1 MHIDNKKGGKFNMG
15 NAKKNS
21 RSSQKNET
29 STQDWKS
36 KLNSIKLDMLENM
49 SEQEKKAY
57 QRKQQN
63 IVINQKKLNALKPE
77 LYAFLAGYKQN
88 SGIFVNNFFRKRGFK
103 LYEEDKFHSFDFDIS
118 GIIPNIFDDPVFS
131 MYMVD
136 YLRKLEEFG
145 IAYFPITA
153 GFIRKLKVFSDA
165 LDYAPRIECSTT
177 LYRGC
182 STIER
187 NGVNG
192 IVSTTTNYEIAKQ
205 FSRGTLLEI
214 HVPEGTKC
222 LNVKSI
228 RQKDQRR
235 KDKENEILLPP
246 CNYEII
252 SKKVVKKHHE
262 PNNIHNNTTILE
274 INVKPLDLL
283 TEFLKVM
290 ENPVQEY
297 IDKVMYEQK
306 DNYEEAL
313 MLLKDFIGHSEEL

>member
-1 MHIDNKKGGKFNMG
+1 MSNTRKH
-15 NAKKNS
+15 S
-21 RSSQKNET
+21 RSSKKSAT
-29 STQDWKS
+29 STKDWKS
-36 KLNSIKLDMLENM
+36 QLVSIKKDMIESM
-49 SEQEKKAY
+49 PEQEKKAY
-57 QRKQQN
+57 QREQHN
-63 IVINQKKLNALKPE
+63 MVINQQKLNAIKPE
-77 LYAFLAGYKQN
+77 LYAFLAGYKHN

-118 GIIPNIFDDPVFS
+118 GIIPNIFDDPAFS
-131 MYMVD
+131 MYMVN
-136 YLRKLEEFG
+136 YLGKLEKFG
-145 IAYFPITA
+145 IAYFPIDV

-165 LDYAPRIECSTT
+165 LDYAPRIECPTT

-192 IVSTTTNYEIAKQ
+192 IVSTTTSYEVAKQ

-222 LNVKSI
+222 LNVKAI
-228 RQKDQRR
+228 RQKNQRR

-246 CNYEII
+246 CNYEIV
-252 SKKVVKKHHE
+252 SKKVVAKHHE
-262 PNNIHNNTTILE
+262 PNNMHNNTTILE
-274 INVKPLDLL
+274 ISVKPLDLL

-290 ENPVQEY
+290 ENPIQEY
-297 IDKVMYEQK
+297 VDKVMYAQK

-313 MLLKDFIGHSEEL
+313 MLLKDFIEDSKK

>member
-1 MHIDNKKGGKFNMG
+1 MSNKRKQL
-15 NAKKNS
+15 
-21 RSSQKNET
+21 RSSQKNVT

-36 KLNSIKLDMLENM
+36 KLDSIKADMFENM
-49 SEQEKKAY
+49 SEQENREY
-57 QRKQQN
+57 QRKQQDT
-63 IVINQKKLNALKPE
+63 IINQQKLNAIKPE
-77 LYAFLAGYKQN
+77 LYAFLAGYKHN
-88 SGIFVNNFFRKRGFK
+88 SGIFINNFFRKRGFK

-118 GIIPNIFDDPVFS
+118 GIIPNIFDDVDFS
-131 MYMVD
+131 MYMVN
-136 YLRKLEEFG
+136 YLGKLEKFG
-145 IAYFPITA
+145 VAYSPINV
-153 GFIRKLKVFSDA
+153 GFIRKLKIFSDA
-165 LDYAPRIECSTT
+165 LDYAPRIECSTI

-192 IVSTTTNYEIAKQ
+192 IVSTTTSYEIAKQ

-246 CNYEII
+246 CDYDIV
-252 SKKVVKKHHE
+252 SKKVVEKHHE
-262 PNNIHNNTTILE
+262 PNNRHNNTTVLE

-283 TEFLKVM
+283 AEFLKVM
-290 ENPVQEY
+290 ENPIQEY
-297 IDKVMYEQK
+297 TDKVMYAQK

-313 MLLKDFIGHSEEL
+313 MLLKDFVMDSKK